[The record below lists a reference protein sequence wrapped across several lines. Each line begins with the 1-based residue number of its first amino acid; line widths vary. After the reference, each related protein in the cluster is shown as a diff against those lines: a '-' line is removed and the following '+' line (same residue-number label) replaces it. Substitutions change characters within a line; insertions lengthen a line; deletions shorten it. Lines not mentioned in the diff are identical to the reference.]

1 MDEFTGNLEGK
12 VAIITGSSRG
22 IGASIATTLAQH
34 GAAVVIH
41 YINSA
46 FTAKSLAKQINK
58 EYDVATYSIQA
69 DISKPEDVARLF
81 EQTVKVMGAPDIV
94 VSNAG
99 IEHFSDLSTV
109 TPEEID
115 HVFDVNVKGQFFV
128 AQQAEKFMKE
138 RGRLILTSSVSA
150 VMGVPRHAIYAAS
163 KAAVT
168 GMTKC
173 LAWDLGKKNITVN
186 CIAAGGIKSD
196 MYQRNAKEYMKDEK
210 NLTMEELDARLSAW
224 SPLGRVGMPDDIAG
238 AVALLVSDEAG
249 WITGQTLHVSG
260 GAHMATA

>member
-1 MDEFTGNLEGK
+1 MEESKRTLQGK
-12 VAIITGSSRG
+12 VAIVTGASRG
-22 IGASIATTLAQH
+22 IGASIATRLAKHGASVVINYLNSASEARELSKRLHNDYRVGTLA
-34 GAAVVIH
+34 V
-41 YINSA
+41 
-46 FTAKSLAKQINK
+46 K
-58 EYDVATYSIQA
+58 A
-69 DISKPEDVARLF
+69 DISKPEDVAKIF
-81 EQTVKVMGAPDIV
+81 QQTMICFGTIDIV

-99 IEHFSDLSTV
+99 IEHFGDLSAV
-109 TPEEID
+109 KPEEID

-128 AQQAEKFMKE
+128 AQQAEKLMKE
-138 RGRLILTSSVSA
+138 GGRLILTSSVSA

-173 LAWDLGKKNITVN
+173 LAWDFGKKNITVN
-186 CIAAGGIKSD
+186 CIAAGGVKSD
-196 MYQRNAKEYMKDEK
+196 MYEKNAKEYMKNGQDLSMDEI
-210 NLTMEELDARLSAW
+210 DARVSAW

-238 AVALLVSDEAG
+238 AVALLASDEAG

>member
-12 VAIITGSSRG
+12 VAIVTGASRG
-22 IGASIATTLAQH
+22 IGATIATTLAQH
-34 GAAVVIH
+34 GCAVVVN
-41 YINSA
+41 YNKSA
-46 FTAKSLAKQINK
+46 AEAKILGKQINK
-58 EYDVATYSIQA
+58 DYDVTTYAVQA
-69 DISKPEDVARLF
+69 DVSKPEEVAQLF
-81 EQTVKVMGAPDIV
+81 EKTVKVLGRVDIV

-99 IEHFSDLSTV
+99 VEHFGNLAAVQS
-109 TPEEID
+109 EEID

-128 AQQAEKFMKE
+128 AQQAEKYMEE

-150 VMGVPRHAIYAAS
+150 VMGVPHHTIYAAS

-173 LAWDLGKKNITVN
+173 LAWDFGKKNITVN
-186 CIAAGGIKSD
+186 CIAAGGVKSD
-196 MYQRNAKEYMKDEK
+196 MYDKNAKEYMKDGD
-210 NLTMEELDARLSAW
+210 ELSVAEIDARISSW
-224 SPLGRVGMPDDIAG
+224 SPLGRVGMPEDIAG
-238 AVALLVSDEAG
+238 VVALLASDEAG